1 MTDAGKRDTPP
12 QLPDLFAVW
21 RQTYEQAEQA
31 WTRALQETTGSDAFA
46 ESLGRSLDSYLG
58 FQKMLR
64 ENMQVYLESMNVPT
78 RNDIAR
84 LGELIVNLENKI
96 DDLDDRVDT
105 LLTDVAALRRQGAA
119 RPSGGAR
126 AAGDRKSGRGA
137 RPGGGGS

>member
-1 MTDAGKRDTPP
+1 MTDAGKRDAPLDP
-12 QLPDLFAVW
+12 FAIW
-21 RQTYEQAEQA
+21 RQSYEQAEQA
-31 WTRALQETTGSDAFA
+31 WTRTLQQTTGTDAFA

-64 ENMQVYLESMNVPT
+64 DNMQLYLESLNVPT

-105 LLTDVAALRRQGAA
+105 LLTEVAALRGEGTDQRADGATRTPATA
-119 RPSGGAR
+119 R
-126 AAGDRKSGRGA
+126 RGA
-137 RPGGGGS
+137 RRDRGGA